1 MPTDH
6 VAAFERPP
14 AVGENAR
21 RLADVAVLTWRRH
34 DAALS
39 PVIGRLGFAT
49 LYRHCV
55 TQQAPEAPW
64 LADAHAGVC
73 GTDDFAAL
81 HGALGHCRGRQ
92 AALAQGA
99 LMKRFHGLLV
109 WLIGKPLLRQA
120 LRSSA
125 GLER

>member
-6 VAAFERPP
+6 VAAFEPKP
-14 AVGENAR
+14 AGAEKAR

-39 PVIGRLGFAT
+39 PIIGKLGFAAI
-49 LYRHCV
+49 YRHCV
-55 TQQAPEAPW
+55 TQQAPQDPW
-64 LADAHAGVC
+64 LADAHAGAS

-81 HGALGHCRGRQ
+81 HVALGNCRGRQ
-92 AALAQGA
+92 AAFAQGA
-99 LMKRFHGLLV
+99 LMKSFHELLIL
-109 WLIGKPLLRQA
+109 LIGKPLLRRA

-125 GLER
+125 GLEP